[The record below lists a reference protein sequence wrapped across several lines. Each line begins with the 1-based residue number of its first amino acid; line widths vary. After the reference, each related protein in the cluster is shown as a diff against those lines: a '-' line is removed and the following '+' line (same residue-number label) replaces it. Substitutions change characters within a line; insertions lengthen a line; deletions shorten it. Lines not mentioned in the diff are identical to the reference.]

1 MNKNKSLIIIVILAI
16 IVAGVSFFAI
26 HQMQQNKEMSEL
38 FAIEKMEMENEYS
51 TFATQY
57 DELQIQI
64 NNDSLREK
72 LESEKLKTQ
81 RLLEELRQVKT
92 SNAAEIMR
100 LKKEL
105 KTVRAVL
112 RSYVMQID
120 SLNKINAALQEENK
134 EVKSKYSA
142 ATRQISNLSKEKE
155 SLNEKVTLASQLDA
169 TNIVTEPLNKRN
181 REARKAKD
189 VKKLAVSF
197 ARSFS
202 DLTDEQ
208 LKDNW
213 KEDYPE
219 KINKIKTAIAET
231 SGEYL
236 TYNGEIVNAMFFST
250 SVGAT
255 ENSEEV
261 FVSALPYLRSVDSTW
276 DKESPV
282 YIDTYTFTLEDF
294 YKKLNLPYNQTL
306 KIEVTEKT
314 STGRTKTIK
323 INGEEMKGR
332 DLATKLSLRSNYFD
346 IVQNQNNITITT
358 KGFGH
363 GVGMSQYGANGMAK
377 EGYKYDQILKHYY
390 KNTEIKKN

>member
-1 MNKNKSLIIIVILAI
+1 MKKLIIVTLLVII
-16 IVAGVSFFAI
+16 IPFLFVKIFVKTDEIKFKYVTNNIIRVKDEKTAKITEIPFEDYIKGVVAGEMPATFELEALKAQAVASRSYAMY
-26 HQMQQNKEMSEL
+26 QMTATKD
-38 FAIEKMEMENEYS
+38 NEYDVLN
-51 TFATQY
+51 TTA
-57 DELQIQI
+57 
-64 NNDSLREK
+64 N
-72 LESEKLKTQ
+72 
-81 RLLEELRQVKT
+81 QV
-92 SNAAEIMR
+92 
-100 LKKEL
+100 
-105 KTVRAVL
+105 
-112 RSYVMQID
+112 Y
-120 SLNKINAALQEENK
+120 
-134 EVKSKYSA
+134 
-142 ATRQISNLSKEKE
+142 
-155 SLNEKVTLASQLDA
+155 
-169 TNIVTEPLNKRN
+169 
-181 REARKAKD
+181 
-189 VKKLAVSF
+189 
-197 ARSFS
+197 
-202 DLTDEQ
+202 LTDEQ
-208 LKDNW
+208 LKENW
-213 KEDYPE
+213 KDEYPE
-219 KINKIKTAIAET
+219 KINKIKEAIAET

-294 YKKLNLPYNQTL
+294 YKKLNLPFKQTL

-314 STGRTKTIK
+314 STGRTKALK
-323 INGEEMKGR
+323 INDQEMKGR
-332 DLATKLSLRSNYFD
+332 DVATKLSLRSNYFD

>member
-1 MNKNKSLIIIVILAI
+1 MKKLILVTLLVIIIPFLFVNIFVKTDEIKFKYITNNTIRVKDEQTNI
-16 IVAGVSFFAI
+16 IKEIPFEEYIKGVVAG
-26 HQMQQNKEMSEL
+26 EMPATFEL
-38 FAIEKMEMENEYS
+38 EA
-51 TFATQY
+51 
-57 DELQIQI
+57 
-64 NNDSLREK
+64 
-72 LESEKLKTQ
+72 LKAQ
-81 RLLEELRQVKT
+81 
-92 SNAAEIMR
+92 
-100 LKKEL
+100 
-105 KTVRAVL
+105 AVAS
-112 RSYVMQID
+112 RSYAMYQMT
-120 SLNKINAALQEENK
+120 
-134 EVKSKYSA
+134 
-142 ATRQISNLSKEKE
+142 ATK
-155 SLNEKVTLASQLDA
+155 D
-169 TNIVTEPLNKRN
+169 
-181 REARKAKD
+181 KAYD
-189 VKKLAVSF
+189 VVNTTANQVY
-197 ARSFS
+197 
-202 DLTDEQ
+202 LTDEQ

-294 YKKLNLPYNQTL
+294 YKKLNLPFKQTL

-314 STGRTKTIK
+314 STGRTKALK
-323 INGEEMKGR
+323 INDQEMKGR
-332 DLATKLSLRSNYFD
+332 DVATKLSLRSNYFD